1 MVPHATD
8 FYQAPGPPTEEKGCG
23 PSDSWGRDIQ
33 RKTAVVFHKAPLT
46 RTGHQSTATQG
57 FQDPLEDPE
66 RF

>member
-23 PSDSWGRDIQ
+23 PYSWGRDIQ